1 MTVGQKIKKMR
12 LNKNMTQ
19 DELAIKIN
27 TTKQTIHKYE
37 NGIISNI
44 PSSKISDIAKALDTT
59 PDYLMGWSS
68 ESKSESKLNFELI
81 ELINSLT
88 SDQARE
94 ALNYIDYLKRKDNS
108 WVLAF
113 EKCSNFWFEALF
125 YIFRS
130 YVPLISKIEH
140 KF

>member
-1 MTVGQKIKKMR
+1 MTVGQRIKKMR

-108 WVLAF
+108 
-113 EKCSNFWFEALF
+113 
-125 YIFRS
+125 
-130 YVPLISKIEH
+130 
-140 KF
+140 

>member
-1 MTVGQKIKKMR
+1 MTVGQRIKKMR

-68 ESKSESKLNFELI
+68 ESKNESQLNSKLI

-88 SDQARE
+88 EDQARE
-94 ALNYIDYLKRKDNS
+94 ALNYIDYLKKKGNS
-108 WVLAF
+108 
-113 EKCSNFWFEALF
+113 
-125 YIFRS
+125 
-130 YVPLISKIEH
+130 
-140 KF
+140 